1 MCVSTEL
8 HNEMRSMQTSLFIW
22 FLFFLYL
29 VKITFG
35 LPNPGYVT
43 EKGREFIIAF
53 VENRVLVDFP
63 IIKLYA
69 TSVSEV
75 PVNVTFSVPLM
86 KTDFVDETLELQP
99 GEVAVKEYP
108 FELHMLRDG
117 RDEKGKLFENM

>member
-1 MCVSTEL
+1 
-8 HNEMRSMQTSLFIW
+8 MQTFLFIW
-22 FLFFLYL
+22 FLLFLHL

-53 VENRVLVDFP
+53 VENRVLGDFP
-63 IIKLYA
+63 ILKLYA

-86 KTDFVDETLELQP
+86 TNDFVDETLVLQP

-117 RDEKGKLFENM
+117 RDEKGKLF